1 MSLPTVPHSISPLVF
16 GERKMNQRDDAE
28 LRTMEMALSALSGLQ
43 PEEQKRVLVWLS
55 EKLHLPTVLFTA
67 KPALLPPP
75 ATENEHR
82 VVSKL
87 SGIQFP
93 VGTTVEECEREL
105 ILQTLSGTNQN
116 KTRAAELLGISLKTL
131 HNKLNSFKVG

>member
-1 MSLPTVPHSISPLVF
+1 MT
-16 GERKMNQRDDAE
+16 QTDDAE
-28 LRTMEMALSALSGLQ
+28 LKAMEMTLKALSGLQ

-55 EKLHLPTVLFTA
+55 EKLDLPPILFTS
-67 KPALLPPP
+67 KQALLP
-75 ATENEHR
+75 AAAENLHR
-82 VVSKL
+82 GVPKL
-87 SGIQFP
+87 SGVQFP

-105 ILQTLSGTNQN
+105 ILQTLASTSQN